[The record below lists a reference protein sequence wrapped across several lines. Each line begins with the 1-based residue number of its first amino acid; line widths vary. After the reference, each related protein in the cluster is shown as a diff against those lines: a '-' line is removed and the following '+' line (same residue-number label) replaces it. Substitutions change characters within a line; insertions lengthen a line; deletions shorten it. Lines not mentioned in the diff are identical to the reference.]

1 MSVLELFGMS
11 LSTLWLILLV
21 VFALAEAAT
30 VSLVSIWFAA
40 GALAALLAS
49 LVTDSLVIQIPLFL
63 VVSALCMALVRP
75 LTRKYFTARASA
87 TNLDRLIGTDA
98 VVIETIDNLAATGQ
112 IKASGQVW
120 TARSASDEAIPVGT
134 TVTVLRI
141 EGVKMIVQA
150 REPVTA

>member
-1 MSVLELFGMS
+1 MELLGISMPV
-11 LSTLWLILLV
+11 LWLILLV

-30 VSLVSIWFAA
+30 VTLVSIWFAA
-40 GALAALLAS
+40 GALVALLAS
-49 LVTDSLVIQIPLFL
+49 LVTDNLWIQIILFL
-63 VVSALCMALVRP
+63 IASGLSLALVRP
-75 LTRKYFTARASA
+75 LTRRYFTAKAQS

-98 VVIETIDNLAATGQ
+98 VVTETIDNLAATGQ

-120 TARSASDEAIPVGT
+120 TARSSSDEAIPVGT